1 MIFSME
7 DEIMESRTSLFDRFA
22 SLHNF
27 RAAFRRVAVKN
38 SRGGIDQ
45 QSTDD
50 FAEKRDRNLGL
61 LLDSIISGDYTP
73 EPVAAVH
80 IPKFND
86 AREWRELG
94 LPTIADKVVQTAL
107 LQVAEPIAE
116 KIFVNNSYGYRPGKG
131 HYKAIRRVEHFIS
144 NEKRTWIVGHDVDNF
159 FDTLNHDRLIRIWK
173 MLISEDQRLADL
185 VTLWCRMG
193 IVSKRNKWKTI
204 SSGVRQGQVIAPLL
218 ANLYLHEFDLFVTG
232 NDWGYVR
239 YGDDFLILCREH
251 RNAVATE
258 AAARKFLAD
267 IHLRLNENRQ
277 PVFSLNQGFSFLGI
291 SFSGEK
297 RTVAAKKQR
306 KMKGR
311 LNWLFNN
318 PREKAIES
326 LLEKIRTMLEGWLRY
341 YAFLTPSDL
350 FASVNQDI
358 ETSLAQWAEK
368 NGVTGNMCKKLA
380 CPFLPVTF
388 DAGRPALVFK
398 PISPLL
404 KIFKA
409 KTEPAGNTGTVEKKI
424 GKKRRQYRKKEVT
437 SSELFVNTPGMF
449 IGKRGGRIIVRQK
462 QAIVAEVLVIHLKRL
477 IIAGQGVTLS
487 SDVVRLCS
495 QENITLTFI
504 DGLGRTYATASS
516 PEGAFVE
523 LVLLQI
529 RHRETE
535 KGHHLACMFVLGKM
549 KNQLSLLKS
558 YRKYKTRHQGLFGQE
573 FAVNR
578 HKMESL
584 IHQVQLIARSDHRE
598 KKEYRKSLM
607 GLEGRFAH
615 HYWKMVQLLIP
626 DEVDFTGRIT
636 RGAKDL
642 VNSMLNYGY
651 GILYNHVLQAIH
663 LNGLNSAAGFL
674 HTDRDSK
681 SALVYDLV
689 EEFRPAVVDRAV
701 FSLLN
706 RRQKLIIGNDHLLA
720 PESRKKLARAVIQ
733 RLGQEVKAKGKCDT
747 LQHMIIQQARAVR
760 RFLLDKSTY
769 RPYLIKW

>member
-1 MIFSME
+1 ME
-7 DEIMESRTSLFDRFA
+7 GRLPLFDRFA
-22 SLHNF
+22 SLNNF
-27 RAAFRRVAVKN
+27 REAFSRVAVKN
-38 SRGGIDQ
+38 SKGGIDKY
-45 QSTDD
+45 STDD
-50 FAEKRDRNLGL
+50 FARKCDRNLGL
-61 LLDSIISGDYTP
+61 LLDAVISGDYTP
-73 EPVAAVH
+73 DPVAAIHV
-80 IPKFND
+80 PKFND
-86 AREWRELG
+86 AGEWRELG

-107 LQVAEPIAE
+107 LLVAEPIAE

-131 HYKAIRRVEHFIS
+131 HYKAIRRVEHFIA

-159 FDTLNHDRLIRIWK
+159 FDTLNHERLIRIWK
-173 MLISEDQRLADL
+173 HLIFEDDRLADL
-185 VTLWCRMG
+185 VSLWCKMG
-193 IVSKRNKWKTI
+193 IVSKRNKWKTV

-239 YGDDFLILCREH
+239 YGDDFLLFCREH
-251 RNAVATE
+251 RDALSAE
-258 AAARKFLAD
+258 SAAREFLAG

-291 SFSGEK
+291 TFQGDTRSI
-297 RTVAAKKQR
+297 AAKKQT
-306 KMKGR
+306 KMKSR
-311 LNWLFNN
+311 LYWLFSKS
-318 PREKAIES
+318 RGLTIEALMEKLTA
-326 LLEKIRTMLEGWLRY
+326 MLAGWLRY
-341 YAFLTPSDL
+341 YAFLTPSDV
-350 FASVNQDI
+350 FASVNKEI
-358 ETSLAQWAEK
+358 ETSLVQWAEK
-368 NGVTGNMCKKLA
+368 NAVTGKLCKNIA
-380 CPFLPVTF
+380 CPLLPIRF
-388 DAGRPALVFK
+388 DSGRPALAFK
-398 PISPLL
+398 SVSSLL
-404 KIFKA
+404 KTK
-409 KTEPAGNTGTVEKKI
+409 KVETEPAGKTGTVEKKI
-424 GKKRRQYRKKEVT
+424 GKKRKQYRSREVV

-462 QAIVAEVLVIHLKRL
+462 QTIIAEVLVIHLKRL

-487 SDVVRLCS
+487 SDVVRLCA
-495 QENITLTFI
+495 QENITMTFI

-516 PEGAFVE
+516 PEGAAVE

-529 RHRETE
+529 QHRETE

-558 YRKYKTRHQGLFGQE
+558 YRKYKSRHKGIFGQE
-573 FAVNR
+573 FAANR

-584 IHQVQLIARSDHRE
+584 IHQVQLIARSDHRD
-598 KKEYRKSLM
+598 KKDYRKALM

-626 DEVDFTGRIT
+626 EETDFTGRIT

-663 LNGLNSAAGFL
+663 LNGLNAAAGFL
-674 HTDRDSK
+674 HTVRDSK

-706 RRQKLIIGNDHLLA
+706 RRQKLTMGNDHLLV
-720 PESRKKLARAVIQ
+720 PESRKKLAKAVIQ
-733 RLGQEVKAKGKCDT
+733 RLGQEVKGKKKCDT
-747 LQHMIIQQARAVR
+747 LQRMIFLQTRAVR
-760 RFLLDKSTY
+760 RFLLGKSAY